1 MPMLIQEKKKNPRNM
16 AMYLDLLHIAVG
28 VLVVICTVLAFLNPE
43 RNQFLFPVIFCLA
56 AVLNGV
62 NGWYRLREC
71 GRDKRK
77 KFGGLMLCFS
87 GCVLLAI
94 CVISAIS
101 IWR

>member
-1 MPMLIQEKKKNPRNM
+1 MLIQEKKRNPRNV

-28 VLVVICTVLAFLNPE
+28 ILVVICTVFAFLNPE

-62 NGWYRLREC
+62 NGWYRLKES

-77 KFGGLMLCFS
+77 KIGGVLLCLS

-94 CVISAIS
+94 GIISAIS